1 MDFAFAVAKMP
12 ILQRGFY
19 TPSLG
24 MAAGASR
31 LTVLPDKQGIP
42 VLQALSLQ
50 VFREGEATAD
60 PKLATLFVGDEP
72 VGSAAIGFFRVT
84 AEPQVQR
91 FKTELLRGQFLV
103 QVTDRGSPRLGLL
116 RWPILDA
123 STTSLSY
130 NLTEGQGGGV
140 ITRPAKIPAGAR
152 VDGVRRIREVVV
164 VERQADGQWRVA
176 GAGFTAEEALQD
188 VDLEVT
194 DAGTWYALGMDD
206 WGELFEPGKA
216 VEVGQR
222 VRPTVMEGWLY
233 QVTEAGNLPAE
244 EPAWWP
250 IQGENP
256 SRLIGTAR
264 LQAVRYYL
272 PLGLGPLPIEMT

>member
-1 MDFAFAVAKMP
+1 MDLALSAALMP
-12 ILQRGFY
+12 FQRRGFL
-19 TPSLG
+19 TPSISLAAPAELLG
-24 MAAGASR
+24 GINQG
-31 LTVLPDKQGIP
+31 LPLMQT
-42 VLQALSLQ
+42 LSLQ
-50 VFREGEATAD
+50 VFREGEATPD
-60 PKLATLFVGDEP
+60 RKMATIFLGDEP
-72 VGSAAIGFFRVT
+72 VDSKSFAFFSLG
-84 AEPQVQR
+84 AEPVEQR
-91 FKTELLRGQFLV
+91 FKADLLRGQFLV

-176 GAGFTAEEALQD
+176 GAGLTAEEALQD